1 MKTKKDV
8 NILDLLCIVGTF
20 ISLIFLIAFIIYKYI
35 FIGVFL
41 LILFFTWSIIRFLT
55 LNLIELYKLKWKI
68 K

>member
-1 MKTKKDV
+1 MKTRKDV

-20 ISLIFLIAFIIYKYI
+20 ISSIFLIAFIIYKCK

-41 LILFFTWSIIRFLT
+41 LILFFTWSVIRFLT